1 MEIDS
6 IINYFVIDSREGTKS
21 CQNLSEPSQQSF
33 YNSCGIDQ
41 SYGSPL
47 IHYRSNGTCKDSV
60 NISST
65 TANCVSKGKYELS
78 VGSNIKHQV
87 KNRINL
93 VGRLEVYNDQTFSQL
108 NPHMIIQTDV
118 SLTVWGAVCN
128 GFKTSWQWSE
138 EERTLY
144 ITVLELLAIGYFPL
158 PKGKQENHKLSDRKQ
173 GRLVLLSKKRGE
185 TKYEHMIKFSQEVQN
200 YLLNHNMSITTE
212 YLISVLN
219 TIADRE

>member
-144 ITVLELLAIGYFPL
+144 INVLELLAIGSIFHYQKENRKTINFQIENKAGL
-158 PKGKQENHKLSDRKQ
+158 FCFLKKGGKQSTN
-173 GRLVLLSKKRGE
+173 
-185 TKYEHMIKFSQEVQN
+185 I
-200 YLLNHNMSITTE
+200 
-212 YLISVLN
+212 
-219 TIADRE
+219 